1 MELILK
7 ENFHHENQIF
17 FENEIVEVIS
27 DIWSGNMSYREVHG
41 PINMPVG
48 IVHMKKV
55 FKCVLQCPKSE

>member
-27 DIWSGNMSYREVHG
+27 DIWSGNMPYREVHG
-41 PINMPVG
+41 TINMPVG
-48 IVHMKKV
+48 ITY
-55 FKCVLQCPKSE
+55 CI